1 MDGRNRQQGAT
12 LLVTLVMLIM
22 LTLFAVSAMN
32 TSTDNMKMV
41 GNMQERAE
49 AFDAAQSTIEL
60 TISTPQFTVTPL
72 NAVPNPCGLPN
83 TTCVDVNGDGINDL
97 ETRLTPAPRC
107 VLARAIKSTELVITG
122 PTSEDVACTKGQQQG
137 TFAVAGASDQG
148 NSACA
153 NTVWDITAQTVRAGS
168 SVTDT
173 DISST
178 VTQGIGVRIPE
189 LEMAA
194 NCP

>member
-1 MDGRNRQQGAT
+1 MDRRTRQQGAT

-32 TSTDNMKMV
+32 TATDNMKMV

-49 AFDAAQSTIEL
+49 AFDASQAAVEL
-60 TISTPQFTVTPL
+60 AISSPQFAQFPG
-72 NAVPNPCGLPN
+72 NAIPNPCGLPN
-83 TTCVDVNGDGINDL
+83 TTCTDLNGDGQPDL
-97 ETRLTPAPRC
+97 QTRLVPQPRC
-107 VLARAIKSTELVITG
+107 VQARAIKVNELIITG
-122 PTSEDVACTKGQQQG
+122 PASEDVACTKMQQQG

-148 NSACA
+148 NSVCA
-153 NTVWDITAQTVRAGS
+153 NTVWDITAQTVRSGTN
-168 SVTDT
+168 VNTT
-173 DISST
+173 DISSA